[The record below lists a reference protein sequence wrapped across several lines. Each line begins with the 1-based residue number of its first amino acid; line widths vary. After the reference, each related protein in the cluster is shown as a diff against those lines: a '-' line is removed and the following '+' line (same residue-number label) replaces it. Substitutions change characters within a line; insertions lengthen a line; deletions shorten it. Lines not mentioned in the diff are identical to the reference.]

1 VADLAALL
9 LRAAYDGDVPQ
20 LKTLVKRLRKA
31 GKSVDEAMTEIRAS
45 WYKGQGPLHMAAL
58 SGKTAVC
65 KLLIKDLKLDVDAAV
80 YDGVTPLSLAILGTA
95 SAAVTRLLLDHH
107 ADPNKAAFDGCTPLH
122 LAATRGSLYPC
133 IPFFFVLCKEKF
145 SLFVC

>member
-1 VADLAALL
+1 
-9 LRAAYDGDVPQ
+9 
-20 LKTLVKRLRKA
+20 VKRLRKA

-80 YDGVTPLSLAILGTA
+80 YDGKFVFLLWEVFGFVGVANAIPLWY
-95 SAAVTRLLLDHH
+95 
-107 ADPNKAAFDGCTPLH
+107 
-122 LAATRGSLYPC
+122 LYFC
-133 IPFFFVLCKEKF
+133 YSSRRKF
-145 SLFVC
+145 